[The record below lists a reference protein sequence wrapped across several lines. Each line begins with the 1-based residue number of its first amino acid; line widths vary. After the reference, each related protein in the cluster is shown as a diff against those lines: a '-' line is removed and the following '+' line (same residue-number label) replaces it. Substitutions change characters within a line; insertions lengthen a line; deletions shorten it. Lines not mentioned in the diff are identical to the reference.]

1 MNRPA
6 PAPSPRSSEPGSRCL
21 ELIASLARQDLS
33 SSETLEWM
41 LAELQ
46 TIFRSQAAALYLL
59 NHDDHML
66 ALWDGRA
73 KKMHWNYQVHL
84 DSGPVVDSLSQRHS
98 IWLAYCD
105 RDSQS
110 LWKDVSPSFKV
121 TSAFIAP
128 LVIDEERQPHS
139 TGALLLLNGRTGE
152 LDEADQSAVEQFA
165 AVAAGLIHNAS
176 LLQRLQVANADLEL
190 SRWQLINSRNTLRTL
205 FDSLPISMYI
215 VDSGY
220 RIVSVN
226 QHRAQRAGVP
236 PQELVGKKCYEA
248 FFGRQS
254 PCPGCKVHETFLNKQ
269 PTHRLW
275 KQWDQERAPLEWEID
290 SYPIM
295 TDQQVNQ
302 VIVIEQDVTE
312 KRRLEAS
319 LIQSEKLA
327 AVGQLAAGIAHEIN
341 NPLTAILANAQMLA
355 REIDPDDDRQE
366 LVEMIHM
373 AGAQAAQVVRNLL
386 DLARKEQYRFEYTD
400 INRTIQSAL
409 QLLHHEIVARDI
421 DLVLEL
427 DPELPKAPCSPDH
440 LQGVW
445 INLVSNAIDAID
457 AAPDGPR
464 QVRIKSGRQ
473 GDEIFVSV
481 SDTGEGIPQHRLNRI
496 FEPFYTSKAVGRGTG
511 LGLSV
516 CHRIIKQH
524 EGRLLVDST
533 EGMGATFTAW
543 LPLN

>member
-1 MNRPA
+1 
-6 PAPSPRSSEPGSRCL
+6 
-21 ELIASLARQDLS
+21 
-33 SSETLEWM
+33 
-41 LAELQ
+41 
-46 TIFRSQAAALYLL
+46 
-59 NHDDHML
+59 
-66 ALWDGRA
+66 
-73 KKMHWNYQVHL
+73 
-84 DSGPVVDSLSQRHS
+84 
-98 IWLAYCD
+98 
-105 RDSQS
+105 
-110 LWKDVSPSFKV
+110 
-121 TSAFIAP
+121 
-128 LVIDEERQPHS
+128 
-139 TGALLLLNGRTGE
+139 
-152 LDEADQSAVEQFA
+152 
-165 AVAAGLIHNAS
+165 
-176 LLQRLQVANADLEL
+176 
-190 SRWQLINSRNTLRTL
+190 
-205 FDSLPISMYI
+205 
-215 VDSGY
+215 
-220 RIVSVN
+220 
-226 QHRAQRAGVP
+226 
-236 PQELVGKKCYEA
+236 
-248 FFGRQS
+248 
-254 PCPGCKVHETFLNKQ
+254 
-269 PTHRLW
+269 
-275 KQWDQERAPLEWEID
+275 
-290 SYPIM
+290 
-295 TDQQVNQ
+295 
-302 VIVIEQDVTE
+302 
-312 KRRLEAS
+312 
-319 LIQSEKLA
+319 
-327 AVGQLAAGIAHEIN
+327 
-341 NPLTAILANAQMLA
+341 
-355 REIDPDDDRQE
+355 
-366 LVEMIHM
+366 MIHM